1 MITSQQIEETKAFK
15 ELEKVTQSIY
25 RRKQMMDRVKQEFQS
40 AKNVGYE
47 QYESVY
53 HPRPYVG
60 KVIKEL
66 IENGN

>member
-25 RRKQMMDRVKQEFQS
+25 RRKQMMDRVKQEYQI
-40 AKNVGYE
+40 AKNVGYD
-47 QYESVY
+47 QYDAVY

-66 IENGN
+66 LGI

>member
-1 MITSQQIEETKAFK
+1 MITSQQIEETKAFQK
-15 ELEKVTQSIY
+15 LSPVAQIIY
-25 RRKQMMDRVKQEFQS
+25 RRKAMMDKVKQEVQI

-66 IENGN
+66 LEI

>member
-1 MITSQQIEETKAFK
+1 MITSQKIEETKAFK

-25 RRKQMMDRVKQEFQS
+25 RRKQMMDKVKQEFQI
-40 AKNVGYE
+40 AKNVGYD
-47 QYESVY
+47 QYDAVY

-66 IENGN
+66 LGI

>member
-25 RRKQMMDRVKQEFQS
+25 RRKAMMDKVKQEVQI

-47 QYESVY
+47 Q
-53 HPRPYVG
+53 
-60 KVIKEL
+60 
-66 IENGN
+66 

>member
-1 MITSQQIEETKAFK
+1 MITSQQIENTKAFQ

-25 RRKQMMDRVKQEFQS
+25 RRKAMMDKVKQEVQI

-47 QYESVY
+47 QYEAVY
-53 HPRPYVG
+53 HPRPYVA

-66 IENGN
+66 LQL

>member
-1 MITSQQIEETKAFK
+1 MVTSQQIEETKAFK

-25 RRKQMMDRVKQEFQS
+25 RRKAMMDKVKQELQI

-66 IENGN
+66 LEIN